1 MSEKLTKLY
10 NTLAQ
15 IETKGENTKLMAAC
29 LNFTQQMIND
39 ALAEE
44 AAKAEVQGDTE
55 SCEAR

>member
-29 LNFTQQMIND
+29 LNFTQQLI
-39 ALAEE
+39 AESV
-44 AAKAEVQGDTE
+44 AEQGTNETVKDE
-55 SCEAR
+55 

>member
-44 AAKAEVQGDTE
+44 AAKAEVQGETE
-55 SCEAR
+55 GD